1 MMRIGVLTISD
12 RASSGA
18 MADRGGPAI
27 VEALA
32 SLEQEIAA
40 QLIVP
45 DDRERIAGVLALW
58 ADVERL
64 DVVFTTG
71 GTGLGSRDVTPE
83 ATLQIADRQVE
94 GIAEAIRSAGL
105 SRLPQAMLS
114 RGVAVQRKN
123 TLIVNLPGSPSGAR
137 EGVEVL
143 LPVLEHAVLMMGDAR
158 H

>member
-137 EGVEVL
+137 DGVEVL